1 MLRHGRGGR
10 GAHELEGGEAG
21 LAECLR
27 GLQQSHG
34 GVGAFQAHEGGLRVG
49 GLWPQGQACGRDDA
63 QGAFRTNEEVAQV
76 VAGVVLA
83 QAAQAIPDLALRGHH
98 LQA

>member
-10 GAHELEGGEAG
+10 GAHELKGGEAG
-21 LAECLR
+21 LAEGLR
-27 GLQQSHG
+27 GLQQGHG
-34 GVGAFQAHEGGLRVG
+34 GAGAFQAHERGLRMR
-49 GLWPQGQACGRDDA
+49 GLRPQGQACGRDDA
-63 QGAFRTNEEVAQV
+63 QGALRPNEEVAQV